1 MYNKGVRLTVKE
13 KYRFNFEEIDKCC
26 KDDLLWVFDNF
37 IVGIGKTGEHFVTNH
52 YSKDFD
58 KTNYIKV
65 ELDYSIDDYDRQY
78 MEWVFSEMEHWYL

>member
-1 MYNKGVRLTVKE
+1 MKE